1 MKGSTPSGL
10 ICALPCPAWALGRL
24 GAWATFLII
33 LIIVLHFW
41 TALLESDNKI
51 DPIPLGQGCP
61 EETKFNFNSK
71 NLIII
76 NFF

>member
-1 MKGSTPSGL
+1 L
-10 ICALPCPAWALGRL
+10 CP
-24 GAWATFLII
+24 AWATFLII

-41 TALLESDNKI
+41 TALQESENKI

-61 EETKFNFNSK
+61 EDTKFNFNSK